1 MPTARRTLTLLLA
14 FLVCAAAPAA
24 ALAKHGADD
33 GPGDDRGG
41 DRQQQADDSSR
52 GGDDDSGRD
61 DDDDDRGG
69 RRDRGEIRVAGRC
82 TGRSTSKIK
91 VKHDD
96 GRIEAEFEVDQNRTG
111 VTWNVT
117 VRRNNRVAFTTR
129 ATTRGRSG
137 SFSVERKIANG
148 PGADRVTARATSP
161 SGEVC
166 TAAATLQ

>member
-1 MPTARRTLTLLLA
+1 MPTARRTLLLLLA

-41 DRQQQADDSSR
+41 DRQQQADDSRR
-52 GGDDDSGRD
+52 GGDDDGSGRRGD
-61 DDDDDRGG
+61 DDDD
-69 RRDRGEIRVAGRC
+69 RDRGEIRRAGRC
-82 TGRSTSKIK
+82 TGRSTAKIK

-96 GRIEAEFEVDQNRTG
+96 GRIEAEFEVDQNRSG

>member
-1 MPTARRTLTLLLA
+1 MPTARRTLLLLLA

-41 DRQQQADDSSR
+41 DRQQQADDSRR
-52 GGDDDSGRD
+52 GGDDDGSGRRGD
-61 DDDDDRGG
+61 DDDDDR
-69 RRDRGEIRVAGRC
+69 DRGEIRRAGRC
-82 TGRSTSKIK
+82 TGRSTAKIK

-96 GRIEAEFEVDQNRTG
+96 GRIEAEFEVDQNRSG